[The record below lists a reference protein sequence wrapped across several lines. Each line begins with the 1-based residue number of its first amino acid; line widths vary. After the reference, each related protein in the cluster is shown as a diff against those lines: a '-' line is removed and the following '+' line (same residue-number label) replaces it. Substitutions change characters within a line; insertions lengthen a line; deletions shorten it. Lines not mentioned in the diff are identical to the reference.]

1 MKSYSITQKVWQW
14 PNPTS
19 IDGGWHFVTLPK
31 EISAKIRKVQPKGM
45 VSVEVA
51 LHKST
56 WHASLFPHTLSQAYI
71 LCIPKKIRKQEGIFK
86 GDEVKIKFGIIKK

>member
-56 WHASLFPHTLSQAYI
+56 
-71 LCIPKKIRKQEGIFK
+71 
-86 GDEVKIKFGIIKK
+86 